1 MERRNFM
8 KTAGG
13 IGVGALAGGLG
24 LTTLTGGAT
33 ATSSADYGNVMLSSD
48 DGTVEY
54 VAIFGSSTVT
64 WDGFESDAVEFR
76 IVNEARIPG
85 EVGWTQLNDTGK
97 IDLSQSTWGGD
108 DEDFSGVGTSGTIE
122 SAIGLQSNGNHD
134 PSTDWH
140 VVGSQSTKD
149 KDGYGLPQNRIDPS
163 SFETDS
169 DGETETFTIELRST
183 YTWYSAGDSVE
194 FEKPFTSSLDVEVEN
209 EARSASGSGDN
220 SGAVAE

>member
-122 SAIGLQSNGNHD
+122 TGTGVLVRIPPWRFEA
-134 PSTDWH
+134 
-140 VVGSQSTKD
+140 
-149 KDGYGLPQNRIDPS
+149 YGLDIDHDEADQARTC
-163 SFETDS
+163 FVLERV
-169 DGETETFTIELRST
+169 DGTVRCHLYYHARRDLLDE
-183 YTWYSAGDSVE
+183 GDPDAPVDL
-194 FEKPFTSSLDVEVEN
+194 TADHGGGV
-209 EARSASGSGDN
+209 
-220 SGAVAE
+220 